1 MRLKT
6 TPNVVYCRLSFDSN
20 GRNCRER
27 KNGEGLGKKDP
38 VCSFPC
44 SSRDKKSF
52 WPQNASDRLLAI
64 TQGFHRNPVTVRPPP
79 PTRPLTAV

>member
-6 TPNVVYCRLSFDSN
+6 PPNVVYCRLSFDSN
-20 GRNCRER
+20 GQNCRER
-27 KNGEGLGKKDP
+27 KNGESLGKKDP
-38 VCSFPC
+38 VCSFLC